1 MRDENKMGNGTHN
14 VISGCFKCQFTP
26 SCDHWWW
33 KKYSW
38 YCVNA
43 LLCRTPCLGWRGGS
57 PTGWRWEVGK
67 TLWSI
72 RFLCSFRPWFSAPWC
87 VWAFKTWKLEN
98 LFWTYFFIQTSKL
111 FFVLLFF
118 YKGGGDGSSLAAI
131 LRHRNE
137 TEFCTCLCTNE
148 DMSRMSL
155 ALSSQ
160 NTICSQSPQWVD
172 ITQIL

>member
-43 LLCRTPCLGWRGGS
+43 LLCRIPCLGWRGGS

-67 TLWSI
+67 TLLGSSVPLGHDLVHPDVSELLRPGNWRTCSGHI
-72 RFLCSFRPWFSAPWC
+72 FSYRRVSCFLCCCFLQRRRGWMILGCYFETQKWNWILYLLMYKWRHVKDVLGTVIS
-87 VWAFKTWKLEN
+87 KYN
-98 LFWTYFFIQTSKL
+98 L
-111 FFVLLFF
+111 
-118 YKGGGDGSSLAAI
+118 
-131 LRHRNE
+131 
-137 TEFCTCLCTNE
+137 
-148 DMSRMSL
+148 
-155 ALSSQ
+155 
-160 NTICSQSPQWVD
+160 
-172 ITQIL
+172 